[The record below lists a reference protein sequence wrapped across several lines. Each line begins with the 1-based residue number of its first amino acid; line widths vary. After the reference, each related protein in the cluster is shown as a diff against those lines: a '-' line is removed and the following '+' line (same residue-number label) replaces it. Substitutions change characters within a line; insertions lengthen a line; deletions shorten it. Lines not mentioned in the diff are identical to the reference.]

1 MFLGPFHILALVYN
15 VFSLSDSL
23 SLPFMTNASKSPIL
37 HVPIYM
43 LHVLSGKRGRQ
54 ALQYTN
60 SYRLDT
66 LSHSHASVRGS
77 LPSAPTAV
85 LLSLS
90 IAGIVRGAVL
100 GTTPML
106 LPRPIKSKSLWLGPG
121 IF

>member
-37 HVPIYM
+37 HVPIYT

-66 LSHSHASVRGS
+66 PSHSHASVLPPQCSHSCASQPQHSWDRPGS
-77 LPSAPTAV
+77 CSGHHTHAT
-85 LLSLS
+85 SQ
-90 IAGIVRGAVL
+90 
-100 GTTPML
+100 TN
-106 LPRPIKSKSLWLGPG
+106 
-121 IF
+121 